1 MASAATVGSN
11 LIEGQTVQIKE
22 GPPLFEDEGKDF
34 PKPKPCEKSSSKRE
48 AEGLEGKKET
58 EEVTLN
64 LESAPKLDAREISL
78 DEVLSKECEA
88 EGNIPQQVEK
98 SADEPE
104 NQNHDSGF
112 YSLESINLK
121 VGSEV
126 DEVDSLSQLSR
137 DAPGSDVEPSD
148 PLIERTDECSH
159 LAEAGDQERQKNG
172 NRESKNI
179 KCHITKD
186 KEEIENKKTRGKSI
200 DNAQDMKCRIN
211 KKPRHSLISS
221 QEFRI
226 LRKALPEMLDLQ
238 SGWDWTTLDMKKEW
252 FRLASFASLTY
263 RRFYKLSPVLLATAG
278 NPSCNKRAFKDT
290 EGRLIQCKNMC
301 GPNTFFMDVS
311 HMLIEF
317 PALKDAFKSCRTGRL
332 ILEMFEHGKL
342 NSARGI
348 YHILRHLEIV
358 NPEDTVVDQT
368 QSSYKL
374 DLQTPFYF
382 LAHRDEVRGSLCYT
396 LGVGV
401 GVRTWLNPPCLK
413 TRDGKMNIIQQGIL
427 KFFEDLC
434 PSNKCCDHCQET
446 VCLTFSHPP
455 PPVLFINVLRLNFP
469 PVGAFEDLPAV
480 VYVLGHKYRVGMV
493 YVHKDQHFTGW
504 IYKNQAWTYYDD
516 SKVSPGD
523 KYSADLDETKEFPG
537 NELKVVVSYYLI
549 NNGGP

>member
-78 DEVLSKECEA
+78 DEVLSKECEP

-137 DAPGSDVEPSD
+137 DAPGSEQCGKMEDVEPSD

-226 LRKALPEMLDLQ
+226 LRKALPESKLSNLVYNFFAKNKKYVKKGLKRLRFSYFRLIETDCVVFPVLDLQ

-278 NPSCNKRAFKDT
+278 FYYSAEHRK
-290 EGRLIQCKNMC
+290 IQCFTCDKCYTPEYLENLLQAHGTSYPLKGLHENWC
-301 GPNTFFMDVS
+301 
-311 HMLIEF
+311 LISDYGNI
-317 PALKDAFKSCRTGRL
+317 PV
-332 ILEMFEHGKL
+332 H
-342 NSARGI
+342 
-348 YHILRHLEIV
+348 
-358 NPEDTVVDQT
+358 
-368 QSSYKL
+368 
-374 DLQTPFYF
+374 QTPGCNDVGLY
-382 LAHRDEVRGSLCYT
+382 LLCF
-396 LGVGV
+396 
-401 GVRTWLNPPCLK
+401 K
-413 TRDGKMNIIQQGIL
+413 
-427 KFFEDLC
+427 
-434 PSNKCCDHCQET
+434 
-446 VCLTFSHPP
+446 
-455 PPVLFINVLRLNFP
+455 
-469 PVGAFEDLPAV
+469 
-480 VYVLGHKYRVGMV
+480 
-493 YVHKDQHFTGW
+493 
-504 IYKNQAWTYYDD
+504 
-516 SKVSPGD
+516 
-523 KYSADLDETKEFPG
+523 
-537 NELKVVVSYYLI
+537 
-549 NNGGP
+549 